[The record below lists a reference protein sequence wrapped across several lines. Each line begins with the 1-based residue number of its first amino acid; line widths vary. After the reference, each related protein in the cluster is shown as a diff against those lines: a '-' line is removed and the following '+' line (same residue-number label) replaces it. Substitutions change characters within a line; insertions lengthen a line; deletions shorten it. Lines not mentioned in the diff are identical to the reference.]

1 MDMEKKNTKGREAL
15 LSLFDE
21 GTFVE
26 MGAYVRRAGETYD
39 ALLCGYGAVE
49 GQLTFAYAQD
59 PDRQKGA
66 LDEVGAAKLARLY
79 EQAVRTGAPV
89 VAMLDS
95 AGAIVADGAGALSAY
110 GKLIKCIT
118 DASGVI
124 PQIALIQGVCGGM
137 AAVAAGLCDLTVT
150 VKEQSELFLLPP
162 FNGGK
167 QETAVSLTAD
177 TKEEAVAAV
186 RSLISLLPRN
196 NADCADDLPTD
207 SPDRPVAPAGLTGK
221 ALACELADAGSFV
234 ELYAGVGADLTVGLC
249 RMGGMTVGLVA
260 GNADAEQGKL
270 TAAGA
275 AKAARLV
282 SFCDAFSIP
291 VVTLVD
297 NAGLSQDS
305 NETLGGAL
313 GRLATA
319 YAGATCPKVTAVTG
333 KAYGAAF
340 TLLGSR
346 ALGADLAL
354 ALPDAVISLL
364 DPATAVAFLRNDA
377 VTAETSR
384 ATLEAQWKAENVA
397 ATAAA
402 SGDIDDVIPAEELRA
417 RLCAALYMLA
427 DKASGTPDRKHGVLP
442 L

>member
-1 MDMEKKNTKGREAL
+1 MDMEKRDTRGRAAL
-15 LSLFDE
+15 IALFDE

-26 MGAYVRRAGETYD
+26 MGAHVRRAGETYD

-59 PDRQKGA
+59 ADTQKGA

-89 VAMLDS
+89 VALLNS
-95 AGAIVADGAGALSAY
+95 AGAVVSDGAGALSAY
-110 GKLIKCIT
+110 GTLIKCIT
-118 DASGVI
+118 DASGII
-124 PQIALIQGVCGGM
+124 PQIALIEGICGGM
-137 AAVAAGLCDLTVT
+137 AAVAAGLCDFTVT
-150 VKEQSELFLLPP
+150 VKGQSELFVTPTADQ
-162 FNGGK
+162 GK
-167 QETAVSLTAD
+167 NAPAALTAETPD
-177 TKEEAVAAV
+177 EAMATV
-186 RSLISLLPRN
+186 RRLIALLPRN
-196 NADCADDLPTD
+196 NADCADETPTD
-207 SPDRPVAPAGLTGK
+207 APDRPVAPAGLTGK
-221 ALACELADAGSFV
+221 ALATEICDAGSLI
-234 ELYAGVGADLTVGLC
+234 ELYAGTGRDLTVGLG
-249 RMGGMTVGLVA
+249 RMSGMTVGLVA
-260 GNADAEQGKL
+260 GNAAAEQGKL
-270 TAAGA
+270 TSAGA

-297 NAGLSQDS
+297 NAGLSPVADPA
-305 NETLGGAL
+305 LGGAL
-313 GRLATA
+313 GRLAAA

-354 ALPDAVISLL
+354 ALPEAVISLL
-364 DPATAVAFLRNDA
+364 DPTTAVAFLRNDE
-377 VTAETSR
+377 VTAEKSR
-384 ATLEAQWKAENVA
+384 ASLEADWKAENVA

-402 SGDIDDVIPAEELRA
+402 SGAIDDIVPAEELRA

-427 DKASGTPDRKHGVLP
+427 DKATGSPDRKHGILP